1 MSILS
6 TRHLMTMDDLSIDD
20 IETILDR
27 ADLHAAANAA
37 GPDAK
42 KHGTLRGQT
51 VVNLFLEPS
60 TRTRTS
66 FEIAGKRLG
75 ADVINIS
82 GSASS
87 IAKGESLVDTAQ
99 TLDAMDTDMVIIRAR
114 AAGSPQIVRRNIRG
128 SVINA
133 GDGKHEHPT
142 QALLDL
148 HTMRANF
155 GRIVGLR
162 VAIVGDVAHSRV
174 VGSLGPVLSRLGA
187 SVVVAGPPAFLPT
200 RPDVLGV
207 EVASSVEE
215 AIDGADV
222 VYLLRI
228 QLERLGN
235 LHLLPSLREYARF
248 WGMNS
253 RRLAALAPH
262 TVIMHPGPMNRGVEI
277 TQEVAD
283 SIPARVLNQVNSGV
297 AVRMAVM
304 ELLLA
309 NCVEDLTPIADKELV
324 NA

>member
-1 MSILS
+1 MLS
-6 TRHLMTMDDLSIDD
+6 TRHLMTMDDLTDED
-20 IETILDR
+20 ITTILDR
-27 ADLHAAANAA
+27 ADLHIAANAA
-37 GPDAK
+37 GPAAK
-42 KHGTLRGQT
+42 KHGALRGQT

-75 ADVINIS
+75 TDVVNIS

-99 TLDAMDTDMVIIRAR
+99 TLDAMDTDMVVIRAR

-148 HTMRANF
+148 HTIRQNF
-155 GRIVGLR
+155 GRIKGLR
-162 VAIVGDVAHSRV
+162 VAIIGDIAHSRV
-174 VGSLGPVLSRLGA
+174 VGSLGRVLSRLGA
-187 SVVVAGPPAFLPT
+187 SVVVSGPPAFLPS
-200 RPDVLGV
+200 RPGVFGV

-215 AIDGADV
+215 ALDGADV

-228 QLERLGN
+228 QLERLGS
-235 LHLLPSLREYARF
+235 LQLLPSLREYSRF
-248 WGMNS
+248 WGLN
-253 RRLAALAPH
+253 AARMESLAPH

-283 SIPARVLNQVNSGV
+283 SIPARVLDQVASGV
-297 AVRMAVM
+297 AVRMALM

-309 NCVEDLTPIADKELV
+309 NSAEELATLTTKELLS
-324 NA
+324 A